1 MLWAAFG
8 SPDFGCGPGQVKA
21 SLVCLIANL
30 TVDFSEG
37 DDFKKGPDSLAQVH
51 HVWAREM
58 CELGKGSLLLAPCLS
73 GEERAFALS

>member
-1 MLWAAFG
+1 MVGGPQKIPAGFDCPPAIRSFVLWAAFG

-30 TVDFSEG
+30 AVDFSEG

-58 CELGKGSLLLAPCLS
+58 
-73 GEERAFALS
+73 